1 MVGSQHR
8 QLRPSQFDY
17 SVVVERLPPRPLQPG
32 PGHAAG
38 LPANAA
44 VGADVAGRLGDV
56 VAVAVGAATT
66 DQLAGTDADEKR
78 RDESA
83 FGA

>member
-1 MVGSQHR
+1 MGSWHR
-8 QLRPSQFDY
+8 QLLPLQSDY

>member
-1 MVGSQHR
+1 MVGSRHR

-17 SVVVERLPPRPLQPG
+17 SAAVEQLPPRPLQPG

-44 VGADVAGRLGDV
+44 VGAGVAGRLGDAA
-56 VAVAVGAATT
+56 AVAVGAATT
-66 DQLAGTDADEKR
+66 DQLADTDVDGKR

>member
-1 MVGSQHR
+1 M
-8 QLRPSQFDY
+8 QFYY

-56 VAVAVGAATT
+56 AAVAADATT
-66 DQLAGTDADEKR
+66 MDQLADTDVDEKR